1 MEGKAR
7 IIFPVL
13 ATAVV
18 VFVASAAVTYMNIGF
33 HADFVHRWLSAF
45 IVGWPVAAAT
55 AYLAFPLVR
64 IATLLIVALIEG
76 DSV

>member
-7 IIFPVL
+7 LIFPIL

-18 VFVASAAVTYMNIGF
+18 VFVASAAVTFMNIGF
-33 HADFVHRWLSAF
+33 RPDFLHRWLSAF

-55 AYLAFPLVR
+55 AYLVFPLVR
-64 IATLLIVALIEG
+64 RVTLLIVALIEG
-76 DSV
+76 GAG